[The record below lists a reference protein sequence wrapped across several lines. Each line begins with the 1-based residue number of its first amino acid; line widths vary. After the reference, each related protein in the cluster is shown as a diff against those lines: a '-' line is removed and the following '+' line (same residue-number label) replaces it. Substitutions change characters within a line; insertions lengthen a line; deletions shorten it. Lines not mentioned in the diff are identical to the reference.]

1 MRTFV
6 AIELPESVR
15 QRLVARQ
22 RWLEQQLIESGAG
35 GVVRWT
41 ATDNLH
47 LTLRFLGETSV
58 AQQAALAAAFTSLAM
73 QAMPLEFSLHQ
84 LGCFPTFRHP
94 SIVWIDLRGTL
105 EALQQLQT
113 AIETIAQASGFLPE
127 ERPFTPH
134 LTIGRARRDTA
145 PATLQQAGS
154 VLHRLAAAPG
164 AEQPTF
170 TVSQFVLMQ
179 SDLRPARP
187 TYTPLG
193 AYRFTGDS
201 PASPR

>member
-6 AIELPESVR
+6 AIELPQSIR

-22 RWLEQQLIESGAG
+22 RWLEQQLIENSAG

-41 ATDNLH
+41 ASDNLH

-58 AQQAALAAAFTSLAM
+58 AQQAALAAAFTIFGHAGRI
-73 QAMPLEFSLHQ
+73 LELSLHQ

-94 SIVWIDLRGTL
+94 SIVWIELRGTL
-105 EALQQLQT
+105 EALQQLQA
-113 AIETIAQASGFLPE
+113 AIENIAQVSGFLPE

-145 PATLQQAGS
+145 PATLQQAGG
-154 VLHRLAAAPG
+154 VLRRLAGVAG
-164 AEQPTF
+164 DEQPTF

-179 SDLRPARP
+179 SDLRPAGP
-187 TYTPLG
+187 IYTPLG

-201 PASPR
+201 PASLR